1 MTKDNEKRHERE
13 SKGETTNTM
22 KQAGY
27 INSDG
32 YRIIT
37 INGREYF
44 AHDLAW
50 LDMTGEFPK
59 GEVEHI
65 NGNNNDDRWCNLRL
79 KAATYSDH

>member
-1 MTKDNEKRHERE
+1 
-13 SKGETTNTM
+13 M

-37 INGREYF
+37 IDGRECF

-50 LDMTGEFPK
+50 LYMTGEFPK
-59 GEVEHI
+59 GEVEPI
-65 NGNNNDDRWCNLRL
+65 NGNNNDDGWCNLRL

>member
-1 MTKDNEKRHERE
+1 
-13 SKGETTNTM
+13 M
-22 KQAGY
+22 KQAIY

-37 INGREYF
+37 IDSKDYC

-50 LDMTGEFPK
+50 LYMTGEFPK
-59 GEVEHI
+59 GEVEPI
-65 NGNNNDDRWCNLRL
+65 NGNNNDDHWCNLRL

>member
-1 MTKDNEKRHERE
+1 
-13 SKGETTNTM
+13 M

-37 INGREYF
+37 IDGREYF

-50 LDMTGEFPK
+50 LHMTGEFPK

-65 NGNNNDDRWCNLRL
+65 NGNINDDRWCNLRL